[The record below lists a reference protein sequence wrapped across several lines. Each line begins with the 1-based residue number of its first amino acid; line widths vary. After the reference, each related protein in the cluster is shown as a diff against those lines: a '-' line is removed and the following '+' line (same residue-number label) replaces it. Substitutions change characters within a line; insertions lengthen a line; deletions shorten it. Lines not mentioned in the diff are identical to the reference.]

1 MITSSNITQPLS
13 SLSITLSVWRA
24 LFLREAITRLAS
36 GRAAWFWLLL
46 EPAFHMAFMMFV
58 FTVIRLRTVSGMD
71 VVIWLLVGLL
81 AMFMFMRTAS
91 QSKNAVNSNKALF
104 AYRQVK
110 PVDTVLTRAFLEA
123 FLLIMIAALMI
134 SGIIL
139 IDVGQYPNDPF
150 LLFIAFLG
158 LWLTGLGYGLITS
171 VIGDLVPEVDK
182 ILKFVM
188 APTYM
193 LSGVIFPISSI
204 PKPYQDWLLYNP
216 IAHGVE
222 AARASIS
229 IYYHPFQGLNIGY
242 TYGCALTMIFIGLAL
257 HNRFAVQLV
266 MK

>member
-1 MITSSNITQPLS
+1 MN
-13 SLSITLSVWRA
+13 
-24 LFLREAITRLAS
+24 
-36 GRAAWFWLLL
+36 
-46 EPAFHMAFMMFV
+46 
-58 FTVIRLRTVSGMD
+58 

-123 FLLIMIAALMI
+123 FLLVLIAALMVT
-134 SGIIL
+134 GIIL
-139 IDVGQYPNDPF
+139 IDVSQYPNDPF
-150 LLFIAFLG
+150 LLFIAFLS

-171 VIGDLVPEVDK
+171 VIGDLVPEADK

-188 APTYM
+188 GPTYM

-242 TYGCALTMIFIGLAL
+242 TYGCALIMIFTGLVL